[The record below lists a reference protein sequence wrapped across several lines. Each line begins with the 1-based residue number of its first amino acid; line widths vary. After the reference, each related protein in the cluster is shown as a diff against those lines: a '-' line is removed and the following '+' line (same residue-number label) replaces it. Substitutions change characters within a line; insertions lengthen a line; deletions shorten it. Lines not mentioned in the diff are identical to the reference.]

1 MPMADAD
8 LTAILR
14 RYAGGDAS
22 ALAELTP
29 LVYDDLRQRARLFLR
44 RERADHSLSSIDL
57 VHEAYLRLVAAKDAD
72 WKDRA
77 HFFAVSAGVMRHIL
91 VDHARAR
98 VAEKRGGGEIT
109 LALNEQL
116 DAAVDTHNFE
126 VIALDAA
133 LLRLAKLDAQQ
144 SRIVELRF
152 FAGLTVPETAE
163 VLGTSVASVNRS
175 WASAR
180 AWLIRDMKRQPR

>member
-1 MPMADAD
+1 MADAD

-14 RYAGGDAS
+14 RYAGGDQS
-22 ALAELTP
+22 ALGELTP
-29 LVYDDLRQRARLFLR
+29 LVYEELRQRARLFLR
-44 RERADHSLSSIDL
+44 RERAGHSLSSVDL
-57 VHEAYLRLVAAKDAD
+57 VHEAYLRLIAARDAD

-77 HFFAVSAGVMRHIL
+77 HFFAVSANVMRHIL

-98 VAEKRGGGEIT
+98 LAEKRGGGDIT

-116 DAAVDTHNFE
+116 DAVAETHNFE

-133 LLRLAKLDAQQ
+133 LDRLSKLDPQQ
-144 SRIVELRF
+144 ARVVELRF
-152 FAGLTVPETAE
+152 FAGLTVPEAAE

-180 AWLIRDMKRQPR
+180 AWLIRDMKRQSR